1 MQQNVLLILESF
13 FQDISN
19 KNKMD
24 REDMKNYLMIE
35 VSRNEKMSMLPLY
48 SQASSAVSRQVQ
60 TDKEVRTEKWMHR

>member
-35 VSRNEKMSMLPLY
+35 GSRNEKMSMLPLY
-48 SQASSAVSRQVQ
+48 SEASSAVSRQVQ

>member
-35 VSRNEKMSMLPLY
+35 GSRNEKMSMLPLY